1 MRLLLVE
8 DDLML
13 ARGVAAALSQSG
25 YAVETATTAAQAL
38 RLARSSE
45 FDVGVLDLG
54 LPDRD
59 GIALLRELRGEGLAM
74 PILILS
80 ARDASTTASAD
91 WIREP
96 TITW

>member
-25 YAVETATTAAQAL
+25 YAVETAATAAQAL

-45 FDVGVLDLG
+45 FDVGILDLG

-59 GIALLRELRGEGLAM
+59 RFCFFCATC
-74 PILILS
+74 
-80 ARDASTTASAD
+80 ASTGS
-91 WIREP
+91 RYRY
-96 TITW
+96 